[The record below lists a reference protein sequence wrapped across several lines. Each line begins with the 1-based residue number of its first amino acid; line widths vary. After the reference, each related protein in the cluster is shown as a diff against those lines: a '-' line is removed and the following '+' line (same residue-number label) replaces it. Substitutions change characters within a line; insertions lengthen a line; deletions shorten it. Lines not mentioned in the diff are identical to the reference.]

1 MPATSAIETLMRR
14 QLLEK
19 IYDRMTD
26 EEKRT
31 FVLLTMQNRS
41 TQEIMQAIQQQHVQ
55 INRMADKIEKQNWYT
70 DFGSDVAANVLTT
83 SAFWLL
89 GKLFAKR

>member
-1 MPATSAIETLMRR
+1 MPATSAIEALMRR

-41 TQEIMQAIQQQHVQ
+41 TQEIMQAIQQQHAQ

-70 DFGSDVAANVLTT
+70 DFGSDVAANLFTDGLI
-83 SAFWLL
+83 WLARR
-89 GKLFAKR
+89 LFRH

>member
-70 DFGSDVAANVLTT
+70 DFGSDEAANLFTDGLI
-83 SAFWLL
+83 WLARR
-89 GKLFAKR
+89 LFRH

>member
-1 MPATSAIETLMRR
+1 MPATSAIEALMRR

-70 DFGSDVAANVLTT
+70 DFGSDVAANLFTDGLI
-83 SAFWLL
+83 WLARR
-89 GKLFAKR
+89 LFRH

>member
-1 MPATSAIETLMRR
+1 MPATSAIEALMRR

-41 TQEIMQAIQQQHVQ
+41 TQEIMQAIQQQHAQ

-70 DFGSDVAANVLTT
+70 DFGSDVAANLFTDGLI
-83 SAFWLL
+83 WLARR
-89 GKLFAKR
+89 LFRR

>member
-1 MPATSAIETLMRR
+1 MSAIEALMRR

-41 TQEIMQAIQQQHVQ
+41 TQEIMQAIQQQHAQ

-70 DFGSDVAANVLTT
+70 DFGSDVAANLFTDGLI
-83 SAFWLL
+83 WLARR
-89 GKLFAKR
+89 LFRH

>member
-1 MPATSAIETLMRR
+1 MPATSAIEALMRR

-41 TQEIMQAIQQQHVQ
+41 TQEIMQALQQQHAQ

-70 DFGSDVAANVLTT
+70 DFGSDVAANLFTDGLI
-83 SAFWLL
+83 WLARR
-89 GKLFAKR
+89 LFRR

>member
-1 MPATSAIETLMRR
+1 MPATSAIEALMRR

-26 EEKRT
+26 EDKRI

-41 TQEIMQAIQQQHVQ
+41 TQEIMQALQQQHAQ

-70 DFGSDVAANVLTT
+70 DFGSDVAANIFTDGLI
-83 SAFWLL
+83 WLARR
-89 GKLFAKR
+89 LFRR